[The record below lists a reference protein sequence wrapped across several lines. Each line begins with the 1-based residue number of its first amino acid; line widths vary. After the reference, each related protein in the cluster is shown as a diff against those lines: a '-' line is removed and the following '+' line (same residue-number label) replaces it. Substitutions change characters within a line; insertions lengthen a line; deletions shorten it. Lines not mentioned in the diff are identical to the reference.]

1 MGRAQWRELAPPGW
15 ALVKGFWTH
24 RLAPCPS
31 FPSCADNSQESSVA
45 WREGGRVA
53 GSEPRVWRLAV
64 ACGTWLGV
72 WNLDGSLSLTG
83 PVWPACLPSPSAS
96 SSFGQQM
103 TRSALLFEKNCSGPL
118 YSSVYWELVV
128 CQAI

>member
-1 MGRAQWRELAPPGW
+1 M
-15 ALVKGFWTH
+15 
-24 RLAPCPS
+24 
-31 FPSCADNSQESSVA
+31 A

-83 PVWPACLPSPSAS
+83 AAGLPACRPRRRH
-96 SSFGQQM
+96 SFGQQM
-103 TRSALLFEKNCSGPL
+103 TRSALFEKNCSARYTAVFIGSLWCARPFKRFT
-118 YSSVYWELVV
+118 
-128 CQAI
+128 CIN